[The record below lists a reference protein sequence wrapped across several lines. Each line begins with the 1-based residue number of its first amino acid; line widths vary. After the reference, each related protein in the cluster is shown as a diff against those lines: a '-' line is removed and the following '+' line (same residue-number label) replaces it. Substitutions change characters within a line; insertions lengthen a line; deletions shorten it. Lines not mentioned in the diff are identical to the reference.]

1 MLILNQDR
9 TELINLDNV
18 SFIAQTEVPEDDTI
32 EYVCYTTDDCKFHL
46 GKYEDTPEHENI
58 LDKIAQCAGAI
69 NVFYMPEE
77 D

>member
-1 MLILNQDR
+1 MLIVNQER
-9 TELINLDNV
+9 NELINLDNV
-18 SFIAQTEVPEDDTI
+18 SFIAQIEVAEDNTI
-32 EYVCYTTDDCKFHL
+32 EYVAYTIDDCKFHL

-77 D
+77 